1 MAAVTVDVHDDDRA
15 EDIDAAAN
23 VLAAEGVRATFFVPA
38 ALFGASRAITG
49 ALRALP
55 RLRHE
60 VGSHGYHHSWG
71 EVEALTRGKGR
82 SGLSFLQTARSRF
95 EEFYGFVPMAFR
107 APVWCRPNDAALDE
121 LVRLGYAID
130 SSATPQRLPVLSSYP
145 FRRGW
150 LWSRRSPYLI
160 RPHLLEVPTTT
171 AVLPAGSM
179 TFRLLRHRLSLFF
192 VRVLL
197 AEKALFRRRTIV
209 VQFHS
214 ADLSPHAVRQSR
226 RPVEGADFLLKRR
239 GGFAFR
245 SHLLECDPSAVTA
258 TAWKV
263 VRLLSPTATL
273 SEVRGQWLLGGRAEG

>member
-23 VLAAEGVRATFFVPA
+23 ALAAEGVRATFFVPA
-38 ALFGASRAITG
+38 ALFGASRAVTG

-60 VGSHGYHHSWG
+60 VGSHGYDHSWR
-71 EVEALTRGKGR
+71 EVEALTQGKGR
-82 SGLSFLQTARSRF
+82 SDLSFLRTARSLF
-95 EEFYGFVPMAFR
+95 AEFYGFPPMAFR
-107 APVWCRPNDAALDE
+107 APVWCRPSDAVLDE
-121 LVRLGYAID
+121 LDHLGYEID
-130 SSATPQRLPVLSSYP
+130 SSATPQRLQALSSHP

-171 AVLPAGSM
+171 ALLPAGSI

-192 VRVLL
+192 VHVLL

-214 ADLSPHAVRQSR
+214 ADLNPHAVRQPR
-226 RPVEGADFLLKRR
+226 KPVKGADFLLKRC

-245 SHLLECDPSAVTA
+245 SHLLEYDPSAVAA
-258 TAWKV
+258 TAWNV
-263 VRLLSPTATL
+263 VRLLSPTVTL
-273 SEVRGQWLLGGRAEG
+273 SEVRGQWLEAARPE